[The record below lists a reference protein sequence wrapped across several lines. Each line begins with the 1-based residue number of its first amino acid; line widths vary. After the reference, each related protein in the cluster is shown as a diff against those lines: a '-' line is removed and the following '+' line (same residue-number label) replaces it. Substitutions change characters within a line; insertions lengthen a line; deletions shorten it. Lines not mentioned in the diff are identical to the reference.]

1 MMNKSNRRCQ
11 SESTYT
17 TIWKEEEEKDNLIDC
32 FLEVH
37 SEALITVRLKKLM
50 KALQAQMKKNLND
63 KESFGRRKSAR
74 KSVFTRGSLI

>member
-11 SESTYT
+11 SERTYT

-37 SEALITVRLKKLM
+37 SEALITVRLKKINEGITGTD
-50 KALQAQMKKNLND
+50 KKKIND